1 MKRIT
6 RLIIVSSLLIPF
18 LACAQNKQQDKATSV
33 AEYHKISAEEA
44 KKMLDE
50 NSKIIL
56 LDVRSEAEYKDKH
69 IPRATLLPLPEIE
82 SKAATVLPDKDALI
96 LVYCRS
102 GMRSRNAS
110 NQLASMG
117 YTHVY
122 DIAGGINAWPYE
134 TE

>member
-1 MKRIT
+1 MKQ
-6 RLIIVSSLLIPF
+6 LIRSIVAVGLLIPF
-18 LACAQNKQQDKATSV
+18 LACAQNKQANSETPK

-50 NSKIIL
+50 NSKIKL
-56 LDVRSEAEYKDKH
+56 VDVRSEAEYKEKH
-69 IPRATLLPLPEIE
+69 IPGATLLPLPDIE
-82 SKAATVLPDKDALI
+82 PKAAEMLPDKDAVI

-102 GMRSRNAS
+102 GMRSMNAS
-110 NQLASMG
+110 NKLVSMG

-122 DIAGGINAWPYE
+122 DIGGGISNWHYE